1 VPKVPFVDVRDLGE
15 ATRVMKNAVTTT
27 RPVTAAEALEPKF
40 FNLNDFARCYGVGRS
55 HTYQLIKDG
64 YLESVTLRTRGHVR
78 GRRLIKVDSAR
89 KFFAN
94 LPSDVHPQ
102 YSETMK
108 RARALSSGKGRRKP
122 ST

>member
-1 VPKVPFVDVRDLGE
+1 MKTILTTKPVMAFDV
-15 ATRVMKNAVTTT
+15 
-27 RPVTAAEALEPKF
+27 LEPEF
-40 FNLNDFARCYGVGRS
+40 FNLADFSRCYGIGRS